1 MATKKSNVTSAAKP
15 EDKEKLKTA
24 ESEVKAT
31 ATASSSAKKA
41 ATKTTATSAKKT
53 NSTGAKKTA
62 TAKTTSAGT
71 KKTSSSTKST
81 STGAKKTSTAKTTS
95 AGTAK
100 TSSSTKSTST
110 GVKKT
115 APEMEKAVT
124 SEPSEITA
132 ENAATANVSESVE
145 QAVVAEVTATVSE
158 PQETATEFEEE
169 KSDETPN
176 TVPVADA
183 ETGDAVSD
191 TQVSEEQKNIFVSE
205 SEKSDEGGFAVE
217 EPVEKN
223 KFKKIISRIK
233 SWYAGK
239 FRNKHYIS
247 RKESK
252 RISKE
257 NMRTMRSFE
266 KRKKRRVSPEEY
278 TTQMRDSRNIV
289 EFENL
294 HTYFYTDAGV
304 VKAVNGVSF
313 DIPQSSTVG
322 VVGESGCGKSVT
334 SLSLMQ
340 LVQAPQ
346 GQIADGSIRFKS
358 LDYKL
363 DGSGKPIPIWE
374 YELDENGNE
383 ALDEN
388 GNKKILT
395 RAKTDKKGNV
405 VLDKFGNP
413 IMENVQK
420 TGSSGVLLF
429 EMEEKAYDIAKMP
442 VRDMNKIRGRQIS
455 MIFQEPMTS
464 LNPVLTIGNQLDE
477 VSLLHLP
484 GATKQIAKAKS
495 LEMLNLVGIAMP
507 ERVYKSYPHEL
518 SGGMRQRVMIAMALA
533 CNPRLIIADEP
544 TTALDVTIQA
554 QVLDLLRDIK
564 HKIDGSIMLITH
576 DLGVIA
582 EMADFV
588 VVMYAGRIVEM
599 GTVEEIFDNPL
610 HPYTVG
616 LQKSKPSMNSEGER
630 LFNIPGNVPNPI
642 NMPEYCYFRERC
654 SRSCEACAQKFP
666 DMVSVSPTH
675 KVACYLYGKEGTNGK
690 Q

>member
-62 TAKTTSAGT
+62 AAKTTASGTAKASASSSSTGAKKTATAKTTSAGT

-81 STGAKKTSTAKTTS
+81 A
-95 AGTAK
+95 
-100 TSSSTKSTST
+100 T

-115 APEMEKAVT
+115 APEMEKAAT

-132 ENAATANVSESVE
+132 ENAANANVSESVE

-176 TVPVADA
+176 TVPAADA

-363 DGSGKPIPIWE
+363 DGSG
-374 YELDENGNE
+374 
-383 ALDEN
+383 
-388 GNKKILT
+388 
-395 RAKTDKKGNV
+395 
-405 VLDKFGNP
+405 
-413 IMENVQK
+413 
-420 TGSSGVLLF
+420 
-429 EMEEKAYDIAKMP
+429 
-442 VRDMNKIRGRQIS
+442 
-455 MIFQEPMTS
+455 
-464 LNPVLTIGNQLDE
+464 
-477 VSLLHLP
+477 
-484 GATKQIAKAKS
+484 
-495 LEMLNLVGIAMP
+495 
-507 ERVYKSYPHEL
+507 
-518 SGGMRQRVMIAMALA
+518 
-533 CNPRLIIADEP
+533 
-544 TTALDVTIQA
+544 
-554 QVLDLLRDIK
+554 
-564 HKIDGSIMLITH
+564 
-576 DLGVIA
+576 
-582 EMADFV
+582 
-588 VVMYAGRIVEM
+588 
-599 GTVEEIFDNPL
+599 
-610 HPYTVG
+610 
-616 LQKSKPSMNSEGER
+616 
-630 LFNIPGNVPNPI
+630 
-642 NMPEYCYFRERC
+642 
-654 SRSCEACAQKFP
+654 
-666 DMVSVSPTH
+666 
-675 KVACYLYGKEGTNGK
+675 
-690 Q
+690 